1 MSRILTP
8 PPPQSNSALRSKHW
22 QQGPRRPPLQE
33 SRSLSKPSPNNQ
45 MRIAAKSSVKPH
57 TLYMNNGNKDD
68 KGNFGPKTQSSRDL
82 CIHHYEIQWAMK
94 YLVSI
99 IKCALLQIKKVASQ
113 VKKNKH
119 QYCFANISAT
129 KARIFIKFYVVVNYY
144 LVSLSSKFHKDP
156 CANARARVVNV
167 RTRDKTCVCVFTTH
181 ARAFKDLSSWN
192 LKLKI
197 TR

>member
-1 MSRILTP
+1 MSRKPTP
-8 PPPQSNSALRSKHW
+8 PPPQSNSASPSEHW

-45 MRIAAKSSVKPH
+45 MRIAAKSSVKPP
-57 TLYMNNGNKDD
+57 TFYMNNGNKDD
-68 KGNFGPKTQSSRDL
+68 KRNFGPTTQSSRDL
-82 CIHHYEIQWAMK
+82 CIHHYEIQRAMK

-129 KARIFIKFYVVVNYY
+129 KARFIA
-144 LVSLSSKFHKDP
+144 SS
-156 CANARARVVNV
+156 RVV
-167 RTRDKTCVCVFTTH
+167 H
-181 ARAFKDLSSWN
+181 GSSRN
-192 LKLKI
+192 LKP
-197 TR
+197 